1 MKYAV
6 LFDSR
11 TGNTAL
17 IAEEI
22 RSTLKQERCVGFGM
36 QPLTGTADV
45 VFLGSW
51 CNRGGFSEEMRKVI
65 SGIHHQKVALFATC
79 GYGMDRAYFQRIE
92 ERMKEQA
99 GADNDVL
106 AAFVCQG
113 KMPVSVRHRYEELLK
128 DEKMKDAARAM
139 IANFDHALSHPDETD
154 LKQAEAFA
162 LRVAAMIDAV

>member
-36 QPLTGTADV
+36 QPLTGAADV

-51 CNRGGFSEEMRKVI
+51 CDRGGFSEEMRKVI
-65 SGIHHQKVALFATC
+65 SGIHHQKVALF
-79 GYGMDRAYFQRIE
+79 
-92 ERMKEQA
+92 
-99 GADNDVL
+99 
-106 AAFVCQG
+106 
-113 KMPVSVRHRYEELLK
+113 
-128 DEKMKDAARAM
+128 
-139 IANFDHALSHPDETD
+139 ANFDHALSHPDETD

>member
-36 QPLTGTADV
+36 QPLTGAADV

-51 CNRGGFSEEMRKVI
+51 CDRGGFSEEMRKVI

-106 AAFVCQG
+106 AAL
-113 KMPVSVRHRYEELLK
+113 S
-128 DEKMKDAARAM
+128 AR
-139 IANFDHALSHPDETD
+139 E
-154 LKQAEAFA
+154 
-162 LRVAAMIDAV
+162 RCR